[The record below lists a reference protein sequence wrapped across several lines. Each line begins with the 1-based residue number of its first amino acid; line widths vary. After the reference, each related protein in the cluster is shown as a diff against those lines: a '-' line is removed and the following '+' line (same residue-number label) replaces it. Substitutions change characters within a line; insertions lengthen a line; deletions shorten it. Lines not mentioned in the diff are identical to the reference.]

1 MLLVRILM
9 IICFLLAGVASQAN
23 AYALKFQ
30 QTNSSELS
38 HIGHS
43 LHGDYILSPAPAK
56 TTSEHHEIDLS
67 ENEIEEDETCF
78 GKKHFE
84 VTAHFKSLLHPRP
97 NGFFSSR
104 KHYLHL
110 SENLSISSFKWHL
123 LLGVFRI

>member
-1 MLLVRILM
+1 MV
-9 IICFLLAGVASQAN
+9 ICFLLAGVISQVN

-30 QTNSSELS
+30 SHNTELS
-38 HIGHS
+38 NTGYSSHA
-43 LHGDYILSPAPAK
+43 GDYIISPAPTR
-56 TTSEHHEIDLS
+56 TTSEHHQIDLS

-84 VTAHFKSLLHPRP
+84 VISHFKSLLHPRP